1 MNPIFSQSLK
11 ALCAITALAV
21 LSACGGASST
31 VNPLRPTRIVAFG
44 DGLSDVGTGSVTGLA
59 GRFTI
64 NGPDTVS
71 AAATTLATP
80 TTVSE
85 VLAGVYGLWSA
96 ALPPVARTIG
106 DTTPLPTT
114 GLVSYAKGNA
124 MIRKADAATVS
135 GSLGGNEPTLIAQVQ
150 DYLARV
156 NNKVATDDLIVI
168 TAGTRDLFSIGYRYL
183 GRDPVN
189 SPMLA
194 ADGSTIT
201 VDTTLRDQL
210 GGALADKTA
219 AFAELDRVV
228 NGSNGLMAAIDLLV
242 QAGATH
248 VLVVEP
254 MNLARTPWGMSLDGS
269 STAADGKSKNFLW
282 SLSYDTDEACLK
294 TNANNS
300 FHCKL
305 TVALMDKYK
314 TDADSRRV
322 LHVDLA
328 QQLNLWSGTTE
339 TGNLNTYLSYGVAQ
353 APKTPACAV
362 ATVGTPPTLAT
373 SYVATDFRYSTGCT
387 VNSAASI
394 WTDATFNSY
403 LFADNLNLTPLG
415 NTLIANYIYKT
426 KFYQAAWR

>member
-1 MNPIFSQSLK
+1 MKQIFSQSFK
-11 ALCAITALAV
+11 ALCAITTLAV

-31 VNPLRPTRIVAFG
+31 VSPLLPTRIIAFG
-44 DGLSDVGTGSVTGLA
+44 DGLSDVGTGSVTSLG
-59 GRFTI
+59 GRFTM
-64 NGPDTVS
+64 NGSNTVA

-85 VLAGVYGLWSA
+85 VLANLYGLWSPT
-96 ALPPVARTIG
+96 LPPVSRTIG
-106 DTTPLPTT
+106 DTTQLPIS

-156 NNKVATDDLIVI
+156 NNKVASNDLIVI
-168 TAGTRDLFSIGYRYL
+168 TAGTRDLFAIAYRYF
-183 GRDPVN
+183 GRNPT
-189 SPMLA
+189 MLA
-194 ADGSTIT
+194 ADGTTSITIDSTLVT
-201 VDTTLRDQL
+201 QL
-210 GGALADKTA
+210 GGALVNKTA

-248 VLVVEP
+248 ILVVEP
-254 MNLARTPWGMSLDGS
+254 MNLARTPWGLSLDGS
-269 STAADGKSKNFLW
+269 SSAVDGKSKNFLW

-328 QQLNLWSGTTE
+328 QQLNLWSGTLE
-339 TGNLNTYLSYGVAQ
+339 TGNLNTYLSFGVAQ
-353 APKTPACAV
+353 SPKTPACAV
-362 ATVGTPPTLAT
+362 ATVGTTPTIAT
-373 SYVATDFRYSTGCT
+373 SYLATDFRYSAGCLT
-387 VNSAASI
+387 NPAV

-415 NTLIANYIYKT
+415 NTLIANYIYST

>member
-31 VNPLRPTRIVAFG
+31 VNPVAPKRIVAFG
-44 DGLSDVGTGSVTGLA
+44 DGLSDVGTASVTGLG

-64 NGPDTVS
+64 NGSDTV
-71 AAATTLATP
+71 AAATTTLATT

-85 VLAGVYGLWSA
+85 VLAGIYGLWSTTM
-96 ALPPVARTIG
+96 PPVARTVG
-106 DTTPLPTT
+106 DATPLPTA

-135 GSLGGNEPTLIAQVQ
+135 GSLGGNEPTLITQVQ
-150 DYLARV
+150 DYLVRV
-156 NNKVATDDLIVI
+156 NNKVAANDLIVI
-168 TAGTRDLFSIGYRYL
+168 TAGTRDMFSIAYRYF
-183 GRDPVN
+183 GRN
-189 SPMLA
+189 ATMLA
-194 ADGSTIT
+194 ADGTTSINIDSTLVT
-201 VDTTLRDQL
+201 QL
-210 GGALADKTA
+210 GGPLADKTA

-254 MNLARTPWGMSLDGS
+254 LNLARTPWGMSLDGS
-269 STAADGKSKNFLW
+269 STVVDGKSKNFLW
-282 SLSYDTDEACLK
+282 SLSYDTEEACLK
-294 TNANNS
+294 TNPNNS

-328 QQLNLWSGTTE
+328 LLLNLWSGTLE

-362 ATVGTPPTLAT
+362 ATVGSPPTLAT
-373 SYVATDFRYSTGCT
+373 SYVATDVRFSTGC
-387 VNSAASI
+387 VANPAI
-394 WTDATFNSY
+394 WTDTTFNSY

-415 NTLIANYIYKT
+415 NTLIANYIYNT

>member
-31 VNPLRPTRIVAFG
+31 VNPLHPTRIIAFG
-44 DGLSDVGTGSVTGLA
+44 DGLSDVGTGSVTGLG

-64 NGPDTVS
+64 NGSDTV
-71 AAATTLATP
+71 AAATTTLATP

-106 DTTPLPTT
+106 DTTSLPAT

-124 MIRKADAATVS
+124 MIRKADAATVT
-135 GSLGGNEPTLIAQVQ
+135 GSLGGNEPTLMAQVQ

-168 TAGTRDLFSIGYRYL
+168 TAGTRDLFSIAYRYF
-183 GRDPVN
+183 GRN
-189 SPMLA
+189 ATMLA
-194 ADGSTIT
+194 ADGTTSINIDSTLVT
-201 VDTTLRDQL
+201 QL
-210 GGALADKTA
+210 GGSLADKTA

-228 NGSNGLMAAIDLLV
+228 NGSNGLMASIDLLV

-254 MNLARTPWGMSLDGS
+254 MNLARTPWGLSLDGS
-269 STAADGKSKNFLW
+269 SSSADGKSKNFLW

-294 TNANNS
+294 TNPNNS

-314 TDADSRRV
+314 TDVDSRRV

-339 TGNLNTYLSYGVAQ
+339 TGNLSTSLSYGVLS
-353 APKTPACAV
+353 PKIPACAV
-362 ATVGTPPTLAT
+362 TALTPTVTTTGYDATN
-373 SYVATDFRYSTGCT
+373 FRYSTGCT
-387 VNSAASI
+387 VNASSAI
-394 WTDATFNSY
+394 WTDTTFNSY

-415 NTLIANYIYKT
+415 NTLIANYIYNT

>member
-1 MNPIFSQSLK
+1 
-11 ALCAITALAV
+11 
-21 LSACGGASST
+21 
-31 VNPLRPTRIVAFG
+31 
-44 DGLSDVGTGSVTGLA
+44 
-59 GRFTI
+59 
-64 NGPDTVS
+64 
-71 AAATTLATP
+71 
-80 TTVSE
+80 
-85 VLAGVYGLWSA
+85 
-96 ALPPVARTIG
+96 VARTIG
-106 DTTPLPTT
+106 DTTSLPTT

-124 MIRKADAATVS
+124 MIRKADAATVT

-168 TAGTRDLFSIGYRYL
+168 TAGTRDLFSISYRYF
-183 GRDPVN
+183 GRN
-189 SPMLA
+189 ATMLA
-194 ADGSTIT
+194 ADGTTAINIDSTLVT
-201 VDTTLRDQL
+201 QL
-210 GGALADKTA
+210 GGPLADKTA

-269 STAADGKSKNFLW
+269 TTVADGKSKNFLW

-387 VNSAASI
+387 VNASASI

-415 NTLIANYIYKT
+415 NTLIANYIYNT

>member
-1 MNPIFSQSLK
+1 MNPIFSQTLK

-21 LSACGGASST
+21 LSACGGASTT
-31 VNPLRPTRIVAFG
+31 VNPVKPTRIVAFG
-44 DGLSDVGTGSVTGLA
+44 DGMSDVGTGSITGLG

-64 NGPDTVS
+64 NGSSTL
-71 AAATTLATP
+71 AAATTTLTTP
-80 TTVSE
+80 ATVSE
-85 VLAGVYGLWSA
+85 VLASVYGIWSA
-96 ALPPVARTIG
+96 AVPPVARTIG
-106 DTTPLPTT
+106 DTTSLPAT

-156 NNKVATDDLIVI
+156 NDKVAANDLIVI
-168 TAGTRDLFSIGYRYL
+168 TAGTRDLFSIAYRYF
-183 GRDPVN
+183 GRNPT
-189 SPMLA
+189 MLA
-194 ADGSTIT
+194 ADGTTSINIDSTL
-201 VDTTLRDQL
+201 VNQL

-242 QAGATH
+242 KAGATH

-254 MNLARTPWGMSLDGS
+254 MNLARTPWGLSLDGS
-269 STAADGKSKNFLW
+269 STVVDGKAKNFLW

-294 TNANNS
+294 TNPNNS
-300 FHCKL
+300 FHCKF

-328 QQLNLWSGTTE
+328 QQLNLWSGTRE
-339 TGNLNTYLSYGVAQ
+339 TGNLNTYLSFGVLQ
-353 APKTPACAV
+353 DPKTPACAV
-362 ATVGTPPTLAT
+362 ATVGSPPTTAT
-373 SYVATDFRYSTGCT
+373 TYDATNFRYSAGCVANPAT
-387 VNSAASI
+387 
-394 WTDATFNSY
+394 WTNTTFNSY

-415 NTLIANYIYKT
+415 NTLIANYIYNT

>member
-1 MNPIFSQSLK
+1 MNQIVSQTFK

-31 VNPLRPTRIVAFG
+31 VNPLHPTRIIAFG
-44 DGLSDVGTGSVTGLA
+44 DGLSDVGTGSVTGLG

-64 NGPDTVS
+64 NGSDTV
-71 AAATTLATP
+71 AAATTTLATP

-106 DTTPLPTT
+106 DTTSLPAT

-124 MIRKADAATVS
+124 MIRKADAATKT
-135 GSLGGNEPTLIAQVQ
+135 GSLGGDEPTLMAQVQ

-168 TAGTRDLFSIGYRYL
+168 TAGTRDLFSIAYRYF
-183 GRDPVN
+183 GRN
-189 SPMLA
+189 ATMLA
-194 ADGSTIT
+194 ADGTTSINIDSTLVT
-201 VDTTLRDQL
+201 QL
-210 GGALADKTA
+210 GGSLADKTA

-228 NGSNGLMAAIDLLV
+228 NGSNGLMASIDLLV

-254 MNLARTPWGMSLDGS
+254 MNLARTPWGLSLDGS
-269 STAADGKSKNFLW
+269 SASADGKSKNFLW

-362 ATVGTPPTLAT
+362 AIVGTPPTTAI

-387 VNSAASI
+387 VNASSAI
-394 WTDATFNSY
+394 WTDTTFNSY

-415 NTLIANYIYKT
+415 NTLIANYIYNT